1 MTLRRSLIS
10 LVVAGLTAAPDAVDE
25 AIGEAKRAGYMARAP
40 VQVPGGRL
48 GEVVGYNT
56 QRTGLTTGDRWPV
69 MVKIAEGHPG
79 AGQVYP
85 YTLADL
91 TLMNANGNAP
101 PAVMKSPPPRA
112 LAACA

>member
-1 MTLRRSLIS
+1 
-10 LVVAGLTAAPDAVDE
+10 
-25 AIGEAKRAGYMARAP
+25 
-40 VQVPGGRL
+40 
-48 GEVVGYNT
+48 
-56 QRTGLTTGDRWPV
+56 
-69 MVKIAEGHPG
+69 
-79 AGQVYP
+79 VYP